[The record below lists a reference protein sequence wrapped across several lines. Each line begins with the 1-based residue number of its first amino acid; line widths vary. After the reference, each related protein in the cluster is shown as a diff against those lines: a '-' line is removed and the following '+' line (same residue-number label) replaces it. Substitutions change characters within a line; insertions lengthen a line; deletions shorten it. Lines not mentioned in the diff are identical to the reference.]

1 MTSEAEV
8 KNWVA
13 TFVSWVAWSVT
24 DEGTKSVTSGFFNT
38 PFTTPSATAPTNI
51 LPTSTTSSNTSV
63 HFVLEEGVILEDA
76 DLEGF
81 KDEVSLVDAAVAIAS
96 AVVVVDDVDDDG
108 GGGGGGSLLAEGDDT
123 NSS

>member
-1 MTSEAEV
+1 M
-8 KNWVA
+8 
-13 TFVSWVAWSVT
+13 
-24 DEGTKSVTSGFFNT
+24 
-38 PFTTPSATAPTNI
+38 
-51 LPTSTTSSNTSV
+51 
-63 HFVLEEGVILEDA
+63 EDA

-108 GGGGGGSLLAEGDDT
+108 GGGGGGGGSLLAEGDGT